1 MVPVAQVPD
10 TEKSF
15 QESVDSW
22 FVERGVPYFCPGYA
36 GRSRFRH
43 AAIFLIAML
52 VVEVTLAPTLAPSAL
67 GLIAAMA
74 IVVYVVLLVPLVRRI
89 WEWIGGTRLLAAGV
103 ALGTIIAGEAE
114 IGPWANAVIL
124 FAGLYAAL
132 ELSNCQ
138 LWATDE
144 LRRGHRRE
152 LVLLTVVSVVVFAL
166 EGSLFRMPVDQTL
179 PALFVVGA
187 IFLFARTMA
196 SSTDHKSGWTPA
208 RDPGAA
214 ALVPSMPLLV
224 AVLGVETAVWPSVGS
239 DASLQAIPPLAVTAV
254 AVSMAAVAFVRANR
268 SLEPSLALGTEK
280 FRQRVVDW
288 QPIVHNTKLA
298 VLLAV
303 CFLISYPLLVAF
315 VYEVDVL
322 GGSPTKLA
330 SALVVLAVN
339 VLFLGVV
346 VLMVAFGIDRFMDW
360 VRRQLNA
367 IIDGIAMAL
376 AHGLPLLLVFTVF
389 FALTAETWEVAA
401 EASIGDYLTLLGALA
416 GLTLAFALA
425 SSVLQ
430 LRRDATFEDWDAVK
444 NAALRRG
451 EDSETS
457 LPPEEPFKEE
467 LASMRTTSDFP
478 LNLRRLGRI
487 NALSV
492 LGAYQAMVFLP
503 VTVAATLL
511 FFGLG
516 EVAVST
522 ETAAEWIYGDG
533 ATKKDEAKLEALT
546 FKEQPGPRVALF
558 LGLFSTLYL
567 AVHVQSNREQ
577 REQFFDATERGV
589 RQLLAVKL
597 IYDRALGPSRP
608 PDAGRFP
615 DR

>member
-22 FVERGVPYFCPGYA
+22 FVERGVPYFRPEYT

-52 VVEVTLAPTLAPSAL
+52 AVEVTLAPTLAPSAL
-67 GLIAAMA
+67 WLIGAMVV
-74 IVVYVVLLVPLVRRI
+74 VVYAVLLFPVVRRI
-89 WEWIGGTRLLAAGV
+89 WDGIGGTWLLAGV
-103 ALGTIIAGEAE
+103 ALGTVIAGEAE
-114 IGPWANAVIL
+114 IAPWANAAIL

-132 ELSNCQ
+132 ALSNCQ

-144 LRRGHRRE
+144 LQRGHRRE
-152 LVLLTVVSVVVFAL
+152 LVLLTVVSVVVFAF
-166 EGSLFRMPVDQTL
+166 EGSIFRMPVDQRL

-187 IFLFARTMA
+187 IFLFARSMT
-196 SSTDHKSGWTPA
+196 SSTNQEAEWTAA

-224 AVLGVETAVWPSVGS
+224 AVLGVETAVWPDVGS
-239 DASLQAIPPLAVTAV
+239 DASLQAIPPLVATAI
-254 AVSMAAVAFVRANR
+254 AVSISAVAFVRANR
-268 SLEPSLALGTEK
+268 SLEPSLALRTDK
-280 FRQRVVDW
+280 LRQRVVDW
-288 QPIVHNTKLA
+288 QPPRRDTKLA

-303 CFLISYPLLVAF
+303 FFLFSYPLLVAF

-322 GGSPTKLA
+322 GGSPSKLA

-346 VLMVAFGIDRFMDW
+346 VLMVAFGIDTFMDW
-360 VRRQLNA
+360 VRRQMNA

-376 AHGLPLLLVFTVF
+376 AHGVPLLLVFTVF

-401 EASIGDYLTLLGALA
+401 EASIGKYLGLLGALA
-416 GLTLAFALA
+416 GLILAFALA

-430 LRRDATFEDWDAVK
+430 LRRDATFDDWDAVK

-451 EDSETS
+451 EDSEAS
-457 LPPEEPFKEE
+457 LPPEEPFSKE
-467 LASMRTTSDFP
+467 LALMRTTSDFP

-503 VTVAATLL
+503 VTVVATLL

-516 EVAVST
+516 EVAVSN
-522 ETAAEWIYGDG
+522 ETAAEWIYGDD
-533 ATKKDEAKLEALT
+533 ATKKDEAKLEGLP

-567 AVHVQSNREQ
+567 AVHVQSNGEQ
-577 REQFFDATERGV
+577 RKQFFDATERGV

-597 IYDRALGPSRP
+597 IYDRVLGRSRA

>member
-52 VVEVTLAPTLAPSAL
+52 VVEVTLAPTFAPSAL

-89 WEWIGGTRLLAAGV
+89 WEWIGGPWLPAAGV

-114 IGPWANAVIL
+114 IGPWANALIL

-196 SSTDHKSGWTPA
+196 SSTEHKSGWTPA

-239 DASLQAIPPLAVTAV
+239 NASLQAIPPLAVTAV
-254 AVSMAAVAFVRANR
+254 ALSMAAVAFVRANR

-280 FRQRVVDW
+280 FRQRVADW

-303 CFLISYPLLVAF
+303 CFLISYPLLVAS

-322 GGSPTKLA
+322 GGSPTKLE

-360 VRRQLNA
+360 VRRQLNV

-376 AHGLPLLLVFTVF
+376 AHGVPLLLVFTVF

-401 EASIGDYLTLLGALA
+401 EASIGTYLKLLGAFV

-430 LRRDATFEDWDAVK
+430 LRRDATFEDWEAVK
-444 NAALRRG
+444 NAALRHG
-451 EDSETS
+451 EESETS
-457 LPPEEPFKEE
+457 RPPEELSEK
-467 LASMRTTSDFP
+467 LASMKTTSDFP

-522 ETAAEWIYGDG
+522 ETAAEWIYGDD
-533 ATKKDEAKLEALT
+533 ATKKDTAKLESLP

-597 IYDRALGPSRP
+597 IYDRALGPSRA
-608 PDAGRFP
+608 PDAGRLL